1 MKQLK
6 AQFNAIIVK
15 PIDKEEQSYGNIIVP
30 DVGKERSLTGTI
42 VSVGPGKYTI
52 SGNLVPCSLKEGQ
65 KVIVPPMGPTKAE
78 YDGQEY
84 YICSENVVLAII
96 ED

>member
-1 MKQLK
+1 MIK
-6 AQFNAIIVK
+6 AVNDNVVIK
-15 PIDKEEQSYGNIIVP
+15 PTENEETMYGNIIVP

-84 YICSENVVLAII
+84 YICSENIVLAII

>member
-1 MKQLK
+1 MIK
-6 AQFNAIIVK
+6 AVNDNVVIK
-15 PIDKEEQSYGNIIVP
+15 PTENEETMYGNIIVP

-52 SGNLVPCSLKEGQ
+52 AGTLVPCSLKEGQ
-65 KVIVPPMGPTKAE
+65 KVIVPPMGPSKAE
-78 YDGQEY
+78 HDGQEY
-84 YICSENVVLAII
+84 YICSENVVLAVI